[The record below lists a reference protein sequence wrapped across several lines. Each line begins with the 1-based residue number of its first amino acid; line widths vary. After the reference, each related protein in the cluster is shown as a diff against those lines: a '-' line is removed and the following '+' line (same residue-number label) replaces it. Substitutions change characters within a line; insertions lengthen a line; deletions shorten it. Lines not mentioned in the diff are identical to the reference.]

1 MNNDNKGKEEMSKIM
16 TLRMCRTKIYELEI
30 DLDEWYSFK
39 EMNAKKQHAQI
50 QSIIDDFGEL
60 IDDDSTRKVDED
72 IELLDWDLS

>member
-1 MNNDNKGKEEMSKIM
+1 MSKTM
-16 TLRMCRTKIYELEI
+16 TLKMSRTKIYELEI

-39 EMNAKKQHAQI
+39 EMNAKQQHAQI

-60 IDDDSTRKVDED
+60 IDENSTREVDED